1 MRPTLTTLLLTST
14 WSWPTQAKNVVHET
28 APYQLPTGWRYI
40 GPAADSEP
48 LSLSVA
54 LKQPG
59 LQELRARLDEISN
72 PSHQDYGLHVSR
84 DLLTRYQAVSP
95 AAVQQVVSWLEDH
108 GISQSRV
115 EDTWI
120 RFNATVGQ
128 LEKLL
133 SCKIST
139 YERDGTSPLVYRSK
153 QYSLPEELLDCIDYV
168 YPVTQFLAGKQN
180 KNSLVSDSVERR
192 SQPSRHS
199 VRSGTSCDC
208 VEARESLPS
217 PS

>member
-14 WSWPTQAKNVVHET
+14 WSWATHAKIVVHET
-28 APYQLPTGWRYI
+28 APYQLPSGWKYA
-40 GPAADSEP
+40 GPAADSAP

-84 DLLTRYQAVSP
+84 DLLNRYQAVSP
-95 AAVQQVVSWLEDH
+95 TAIQEVVSWLEDH
-108 GISQSRV
+108 GISKFRV

-128 LEKLL
+128 VEKLL
-133 SCKIST
+133 DCKMST
-139 YERDGTSPLVYRSK
+139 YERDGTSPAVYRSK
-153 QYSLPEELLDCIDYV
+153 QYSLPQELLDSVDYV
-168 YPVTQFLAGKQN
+168 YPVTQFLTSKQS
-180 KNSLVSDSVERR
+180 KKSFASDSIERR
-192 SQPSRHS
+192 SQPSLHS
-199 VRSGTSCDC
+199 ARSCK
-208 VEARESLPS
+208 
-217 PS
+217 